1 MAKKIVKN
9 ILLLFVI
16 IYTILNLAMYVYIVI
31 DTRSFTLEMAD
42 RVRKSDYE
50 GLLTDEEISKSIK
63 DIYGKEAQ
71 AMVIQSA
78 QSYIIGATG
87 VLEKGA
93 VTIIISAALS
103 IAIGIITSLTEKS
116 KIKEILYFFL
126 IGIILN
132 LIYIAYFS
140 LTRNLP
146 DTNFLE
152 GFIDQF
158 IWNIEDYGIYYI
170 IIYIIIFI
178 IRYFIN
184 KRNAS
189 KLNDELKLKSN
200 LK

>member
-16 IYTILNLAMYVYIVI
+16 IYTILNLAMYVYTVI
-31 DTRSFTLEMAD
+31 DTRNFTLEMAN
-42 RVRKSDYE
+42 RVRESNYE
-50 GLLTDEEISKSIK
+50 GLLTDEESSKGIK

-78 QSYIIGATG
+78 QSYIRGATR

-93 VTIIISAALS
+93 VTIIISATLS

-132 LIYIAYFS
+132 LIYIAYF
-140 LTRNLP
+140 NLL

-184 KRNAS
+184 KRNAR

>member
-16 IYTILNLAMYVYIVI
+16 IYTILNLAMYVYTVI
-31 DTRSFTLEMAD
+31 DTRNFTLEMAN
-42 RVRKSDYE
+42 RVRESDYE
-50 GLLTDEEISKSIK
+50 GLLTDEESSKGIK

-78 QSYIIGATG
+78 QSYIRGATR

-93 VTIIISAALS
+93 VTIIISATLS

-132 LIYIAYFS
+132 LIYIAYF
-140 LTRNLP
+140 NLL

-184 KRNAS
+184 KRNAR

>member
-16 IYTILNLAMYVYIVI
+16 IYTILNLAMYVYTVI
-31 DTRSFTLEMAD
+31 DTRNFTLEMAN
-42 RVRKSDYE
+42 RVRESDYE
-50 GLLTDEEISKSIK
+50 GLLTDEETSKRIK

-78 QSYIIGATG
+78 QSYIRGATG

-93 VTIIISAALS
+93 VIIIISATLS

-132 LIYIAYFS
+132 LIYIAYF
-140 LTRNLP
+140 NLL

-184 KRNAS
+184 KRNAR

>member
-16 IYTILNLAMYVYIVI
+16 IYTILNLAMYVYTVI
-31 DTRSFTLEMAD
+31 DTRKFTLEMAN
-42 RVRKSDYE
+42 RVRESDYE
-50 GLLTDEEISKSIK
+50 GLLTDEESSKGIK

-78 QSYIIGATG
+78 QSYIRGATR

-93 VTIIISAALS
+93 VTIIISATLS

-132 LIYIAYFS
+132 LIYIAYF
-140 LTRNLP
+140 NLL

-184 KRNAS
+184 KRNAR